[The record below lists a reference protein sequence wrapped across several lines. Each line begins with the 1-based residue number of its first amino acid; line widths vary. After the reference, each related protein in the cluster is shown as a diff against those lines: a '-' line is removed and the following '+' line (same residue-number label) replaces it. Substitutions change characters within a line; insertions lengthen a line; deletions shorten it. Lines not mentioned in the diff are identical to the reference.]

1 MGKANKIKSDLDD
14 ITELVE
20 IIQVL
25 KDVADTKFHDLAN
38 RKDRFARFGE
48 SFVEYFRMI
57 SLSEV
62 RHPLVSNDVKKVGIV
77 SITSEAGFMGDLN
90 AKVIR
95 ATLQE
100 QENHPE
106 STLIAVG
113 KKGAEID
120 ILKNDLRHLT
130 GKEVWVEVEEI
141 KRPDLDAK
149 LVADGIAKQLERR
162 IPFRRILKKAMQTSM
177 DAGAAGI
184 KVQVSGR
191 IGGAE
196 IARVEWYKEGRIPLH
211 TLRADIDYAQGRA
224 ETTYGSIGVKVW
236 INKGEDII
244 AAPKPQQAIGA

>member
-1 MGKANKIKSDLDD
+1 MTARPG
-14 ITELVE
+14 LV
-20 IIQVL
+20 I
-25 KDVADTKFHDLAN
+25 
-38 RKDRFARFGE
+38 
-48 SFVEYFRMI
+48 
-57 SLSEV
+57 
-62 RHPLVSNDVKKVGIV
+62 
-77 SITSEAGFMGDLN
+77 
-90 AKVIR
+90 
-95 ATLQE
+95 
-100 QENHPE
+100 
-106 STLIAVG
+106 G

-120 ILKNDLRHLT
+120 VLKNELRHLT
-130 GKEVWVEVEEI
+130 GKEVWIEVEEI

-236 INKGEDII
+236 INKGDAT
-244 AAPKPQQAIGA
+244 AAPKKPANQAGG

>member
-1 MGKANKIKSDLDD
+1 MSGKIEVTIFTSRPG
-14 ITELVE
+14 LV
-20 IIQVL
+20 I
-25 KDVADTKFHDLAN
+25 
-38 RKDRFARFGE
+38 
-48 SFVEYFRMI
+48 
-57 SLSEV
+57 
-62 RHPLVSNDVKKVGIV
+62 
-77 SITSEAGFMGDLN
+77 
-90 AKVIR
+90 
-95 ATLQE
+95 
-100 QENHPE
+100 
-106 STLIAVG
+106 G

-120 ILKNDLRHLT
+120 VLKNELRKMT
-130 GKEVWVEVEEI
+130 GKEVWIEVEEI

-236 INKGEDII
+236 INKGDEILRG
-244 AAPKPQQAIGA
+244 PKKTAEQARGA